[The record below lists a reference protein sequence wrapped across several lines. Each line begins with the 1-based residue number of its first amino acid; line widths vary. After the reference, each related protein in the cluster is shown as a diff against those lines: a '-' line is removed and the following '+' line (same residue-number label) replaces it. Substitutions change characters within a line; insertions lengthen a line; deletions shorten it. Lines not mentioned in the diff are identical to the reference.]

1 MTQHA
6 SVCRCV
12 SCRHGRFCPGPA
24 SRSRRKRRALNFR
37 GVFQYRAKLPKAARR
52 TTVGPVLSGCPQ
64 VLGPITYGPRD
75 FLAAMR
81 SKNKFLGGNA
91 QPTVRWVV

>member
-6 SVCRCV
+6 SACRCAP
-12 SCRHGRFCPGPA
+12 CRHARFHPGPA
-24 SRSRRKRRALNFR
+24 SQSRRKRRALNFR
-37 GVFQYRAKLPKAARR
+37 GAFQYRAKLPKAARR

>member
-6 SVCRCV
+6 LACRCAE
-12 SCRHGRFCPGPA
+12 CRHGRFCPGPA

-37 GVFQYRAKLPKAARR
+37 GAFQYRAKLPKAARR
-52 TTVGPVLSGCPQ
+52 TAAGPALLGCPQ
-64 VLGPITYGPRD
+64 VSGPIAYGPRD

-81 SKNKFLGGNA
+81 SGNKFLGGGA
-91 QPTVRWVV
+91 QPTARWAA